1 MPPSSTPFFPQLR
14 PLLAPMGSRLRSGLE
29 SIRCA
34 TLDQLERR
42 FSHVLTPDLFPKS
55 KSGIRSRECIYT
67 PWRTFWAA
75 LSQAVTPGTS
85 DRAIVRQFQALG
97 VLTQQG
103 PISST
108 DSAYC
113 QARTRLSIESLSNAV
128 AATAKAAQR
137 KVPKADARFLQNRPL
152 KAIDGSSVT
161 LPDSPKNRKAYPK
174 VQSPKHQEASV
185 FPVMRVLVLFCLA
198 SGAILSALTGSLRVS
213 ELGLLPQLL
222 GLLKARDIVLGDRG
236 FGHIVVLLLLQAIGV
251 DFIGRPHRRV
261 DGRKR
266 IQRLGP
272 NDWLMAWTKGRPS
285 PILCLEEWNRLPKTL
300 TVRVIRGGYHRKGF
314 RLRRVTLVTTLLDPV
329 LYPSQDILLAYGRRW
344 RLEMCLDD
352 LKTTLGM
359 EMLSWKS
366 PNMVQ
371 KELQLHLIVH
381 NLVRFVMAETSSAHG
396 PSIERMSFKG
406 TLDAIKEFGKA
417 MTQARSNKQR
427 QQLHQELLRAIA
439 QDLLPER
446 PGRREP
452 RAVKRRKRK
461 YPRLNAPRHQFKDRP
476 KRHQRRKMAR
486 LLRKLHSNP

>member
-14 PLLAPMGSRLRSGLE
+14 PILAPMGSRLRSGLE
-29 SIRCA
+29 SMRRD

-42 FSHVLTPDLFPKS
+42 FSHVLTPDFFPKP
-55 KSGIRSRECIYT
+55 KSGIGSRECVYN

-75 LSQAVTPGTS
+75 LSQAVTPGTP

-97 VLTQQG
+97 VLTEQD
-103 PISST
+103 PISSS
-108 DSAYC
+108 DSTYC
-113 QARTRLSIESLSNAV
+113 QARARLSIESLSNAV

-137 KVPKADARFLQNRPL
+137 KVPKADAGFLQNRPL
-152 KAIDGSSVT
+152 KALDGSSVT
-161 LPDSPKNRKAYPK
+161 LYDSPKNRKAYPK

-185 FPVMRVLVLFCLA
+185 FPVMRVLALFCLA
-198 SGAILSALTGSLRVS
+198 SGTLLSAITGSLRVS
-213 ELGLLPQLL
+213 ELALLPQLL
-222 GLLKARDIVLGDRG
+222 GLFKARDIALGDRG
-236 FGHIVVLLLLQAIGV
+236 FGHIVVLLLLQTIGV

-266 IQRLGP
+266 IRRLGP
-272 NDWLMAWTKGRPS
+272 NDWLMTWTKGRPS
-285 PILCLEEWNRLPKTL
+285 PIMPVHQWHLLPKSM
-300 TVRVIRGGYHRKGF
+300 TVRLIRGGYHRKGF
-314 RLRRVTLVTTLLDPV
+314 RLRRVTLVTTLLDPT

-366 PNMVQ
+366 PAMVQ

-381 NLVRFVMAETSSAHG
+381 NLVRLVMADASSAHG

-406 TLDAIKEFGKA
+406 SLDAIKEFGKA
-417 MTQARSNKQR
+417 FTQARSNKQR
-427 QQLHQELLRAIA
+427 QQLHQELLRSIA

-446 PGRREP
+446 PGRHEP

-461 YPRLNAPRHQFKDRP
+461 YPRLNAPRHQFKDPP
-476 KRHQRRKMAR
+476 KRHQRRKKAR
-486 LLRKLHSNP
+486 LLRKSCSNP